1 MTGRG
6 EIVSNEKRGE
16 ETMRRILLLLICC
29 FILLCDGCS
38 RQKDSREKVSVTAA
52 GEMTGEVVTGKRER
66 NKNIV

>member
-1 MTGRG
+1 
-6 EIVSNEKRGE
+6 
-16 ETMRRILLLLICC
+16 MRRIILLLIFC

-38 RQKDSREKVSVTAA
+38 RQKDSEEKGSVTAA